1 MTPTDRDF
9 PDAPDGFLRDP
20 IETYVRPVLQDLAQ
34 QTSLIP
40 PALIQALGPRYTIV
54 RELGQGGMARVYLA
68 FDHSLQRQVALKVLQ
83 PEISDAITAER
94 FLREIEMTAQLHHS
108 RIVPVHDRGDA
119 AGLLYYVMPHFERG
133 SLRERLERSGPLS
146 ITDTTTI
153 AKDVAGA
160 LDYAHAHGIVHR
172 DIKPENI
179 LLEAEGAFVADFG
192 VARLVEAERKKLTQ
206 TGMVIG
212 TPYYMSPEQA
222 DAGQAI
228 DGRSDVYAL
237 GCVVYEMLAGEPP
250 FTGPDRRAVAAKH
263 AAAPT
268 PDLTLVRKTVTAGM
282 QHVIETAL
290 QKTPAD
296 RYATAGAFV
305 AALERASLSG
315 ATARPYS
322 KRRKIAMVASV
333 GLVAV
338 AAVALSI
345 RRGSA
350 PVALDPQK
358 LVIAPIAVHDSDLA
372 QWRMNTVDWL
382 SRTLD
387 GAGPIRTVPAS
398 VIARKTR
405 GTADTD
411 PVELAR
417 GLGAGLVVDGSLA
430 RAGHDSLR
438 LVMIM
443 RDVQT
448 NTILTEISTSDQES
462 RFDRLMDSAT
472 VTLLRGMRHSGS
484 PGPLVYANIGSSSL
498 PAIKAF
504 LRGEELYR
512 RLDLPNARIAYD
524 EAVRLDSNFA
534 PALYK
539 LSSTIW
545 FLQLHN
551 DNLTDALLRRAIRNN
566 KQLGARDSLLLLVD
580 SILAFARPGNE
591 SSQHALAILD
601 GLAKRYEDDAEIWDF
616 YANVAWSRASFIWNP
631 HPFSAEN
638 IRSLFE
644 RAVTLDSLN
653 VDALTSSAVISVEL
667 GDSTAARRPLGG
679 CLRTAPSGLGRT
691 TCALLLMALDHP
703 NDATTLAALE
713 TAPVWVQVQVLY
725 AFAELPDANET
736 GVAVAQHIVRT
747 AQKSEISITDYSTPM
762 ALAQLL
768 AARGHLGD
776 AWHIV
781 SQQEIRNPGRSLP
794 GEIAALG
801 GELSDSIAALLRRS
815 STPLERLDDWGTPW
829 WVVARQDTTL
839 LRRIAVR
846 SDSHRVSLGDNPGMV
861 TAYYT
866 VLANAHS
873 ALVRSD
879 TASALRILLAMPD
892 TICSSC
898 AIYRVSLARL
908 LVATGRLEEASR
920 WFSPTPTIWD
930 IGPLAVM
937 WRLERARLSERMGH
951 RAEAIDDYR
960 YVAGMW
966 QHADSVLLP
975 YVAESRRALERLRSD
990 R

>member
-448 NTILTEISTSDQES
+448 NTILTEISTSDH
-462 RFDRLMDSAT
+462 LMDSAT